1 MSRTAA
7 SVPVAQLER
16 LAELERLATD
26 AARDL
31 DDASANEILQWA
43 AQTFGDRF
51 CVLSSMGDAVVA
63 SLAAKA
69 KPGIDVVFLDTGYH
83 FAETIGMRDAVAA
96 VYDVNVVSALPL
108 LTVAEQDEAHGK
120 DLFARDPDACCA
132 MRKVAPM
139 EAALVNYD
147 SWATGVRR
155 DESSTRAT
163 TPVVQWDA
171 RRRMVKVNPIARWSR
186 DDVDTYIADNHILVS
201 PLIDDGYLS
210 IGCWP
215 CTSKVEPGADPRSGR
230 WVGHAKT
237 ECGINT

>member
-1 MSRTAA
+1 MTATA
-7 SVPVAQLER
+7 GLSV
-16 LAELERLATD
+16 AELERLATD

-31 DDASANEILQWA
+31 DDASAHEILRWA
-43 AQTFGDRF
+43 AHTFGDRF

-69 KPGIDVVFLDTGYH
+69 KPGVDVVFLDTGYH
-83 FAETIGMRDAVAA
+83 FAETIGVRDAVAA

-108 LTVAEQDEAHGK
+108 LTVVEQDDAYGK
-120 DLFARDPDACCA
+120 DLFARDPDKCCA

-139 EAALVNYD
+139 EAALVDYD
-147 SWATGVRR
+147 AWATGVRR
-155 DESSTRAT
+155 DESATRAT
-163 TPVVQWDA
+163 TPVVQFDA
-171 RRRMVKVNPIARWSR
+171 RRRKVKVNPIARWTKLEL
-186 DDVDTYIADNHILVS
+186 DTYIADNHILVS

-210 IGCWP
+210 IGCEP
-215 CTSKVEPGADPRSGR
+215 CTKKVAPGADPRSGR

>member
-1 MSRTAA
+1 MNATTAGV
-7 SVPVAQLER
+7 SV
-16 LAELERLATD
+16 AELERVATLQRLATD

-31 DDASANEILQWA
+31 DDASAHEILQWA
-43 AQTFGDRF
+43 AQTFGDRL

-69 KPGIDVVFLDTGYH
+69 KPGVDVVFLDTGYH
-83 FAETIGMRDAVAA
+83 FAETIGTRDAVAA

-108 LTVAEQDEAHGK
+108 LTVAEQDDAYGK
-120 DLFARDPDACCA
+120 ELFTRDPDQCCA

-147 SWATGVRR
+147 AWATGVRR
-155 DESSTRAT
+155 DESVTRAT

-171 RRRMVKVNPIARWSR
+171 RRRKVKVNPIARWSR
-186 DDVDTYIADNHILVS
+186 ADVDAYIADNHILVS
-201 PLIDDGYLS
+201 PLVDDGYLS

-215 CTSKVEPGADPRSGR
+215 CTSKVAPGADPRSGR
-230 WVGHAKT
+230 WAGHAKT